1 MREWLKI
8 AQAEKSHKKILVCVV
23 HRHCLRKNEEV
34 CCFLETGR
42 SAAHMLDEHNPVV
55 SSLEVKT
62 SFFADVLDVLKI
74 FSFSLAFWRSAV
86 LCGG

>member
-1 MREWLKI
+1 
-8 AQAEKSHKKILVCVV
+8 
-23 HRHCLRKNEEV
+23 
-34 CCFLETGR
+34 
-42 SAAHMLDEHNPVV
+42 MLDEHNPVV

-62 SFFADVLDVLKI
+62 SLFADVLDVLKN

>member
-1 MREWLKI
+1 M
-8 AQAEKSHKKILVCVV
+8 KKFAA
-23 HRHCLRKNEEV
+23 
-34 CCFLETGR
+34 FLETGR

-74 FSFSLAFWRSAV
+74 FSVSLAFWRSAV

>member
-1 MREWLKI
+1 M
-8 AQAEKSHKKILVCVV
+8 KKFAA
-23 HRHCLRKNEEV
+23 
-34 CCFLETGR
+34 FLETGR

-74 FSFSLAFWRSAV
+74 FSFLLCSGGV
-86 LCGG
+86 LCCVVDDDDDSLNLSQSRGVKTCRL

>member
-1 MREWLKI
+1 MREWLKLPKLRNLTRRSLS
-8 AQAEKSHKKILVCVV
+8 AV
-23 HRHCLRKNEEV
+23 HRYCLRKNEEV

-62 SFFADVLDVLKI
+62 SLFADVLEVLKI
-74 FSFSLAFWRSAV
+74 FSFSLAFWRSAM